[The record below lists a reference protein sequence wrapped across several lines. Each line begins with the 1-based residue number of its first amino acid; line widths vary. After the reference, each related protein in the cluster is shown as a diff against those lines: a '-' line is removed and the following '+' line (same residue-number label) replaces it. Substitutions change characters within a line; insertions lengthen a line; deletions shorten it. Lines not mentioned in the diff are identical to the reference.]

1 MSVMI
6 ETTEELLNLLKKLNV
21 KVANVED
28 LRHLLTTINAH
39 YNPQAARVRMA
50 KLVAISVPCSLGAIA
65 GFTSMLL
72 TGATHDSLI
81 GPYFVGALA
90 LIWGSCALVSFM
102 ALIFGFSL
110 LIGRQSNATIDQPP
124 PRPASA
130 VEERVVKAITHDL
143 SI

>member
-6 ETTEELLNLLKKLNV
+6 ETTEELLTLLKKLNV
-21 KVANVED
+21 KVTNVED
-28 LRHLLTTINAH
+28 LRHLLTTINSH
-39 YNPQAARVRMA
+39 YNPQAARMRTA

-65 GFTSMLL
+65 GVTSMLL
-72 TGATHDSLI
+72 TGATHGTLI

-90 LIWGSCALVSFM
+90 LIWGSCAIVSIM
-102 ALIFGFSL
+102 ALIFSFSL
-110 LIGRQSNATIDQPP
+110 FVGRQANAVVDQPP

-130 VEERVVKAITHDL
+130 VEERVIKAITHDL